1 MQDKTKIAVAVG
13 RAKAIARVIGVG
25 LLAYGLWLSRG
36 HITEVGYAIGLAVF
50 EAETLFVLVD
60 VVALFGKL
68 LTSRLFV
75 AKTRRI
81 GYKLMALGGLLSLA
95 ANVAAGVLHG
105 SLGRALYGA
114 GIVAMIVLIEYA
126 TVNIKG
132 KTVNTEPRAPRQ
144 PKAPE
149 QLTPRQIA
157 ARKGAETKRR
167 NAVAPTSP
175 GMAPVQLERV

>member
-1 MQDKTKIAVAVG
+1 MQDKIRIARAVG

-36 HITEVGYAIGLAVF
+36 HITEIGYAIGLPSF

-95 ANVAAGVLHG
+95 ANVSAGFLHG

-114 GIVAMIVLIEYA
+114 GIVVMIVLIEYA

-132 KTVNTEPRAPRQ
+132 KTINTEPRAR
-144 PKAPE
+144 KAPE
-149 QLTPRQIA
+149 QLSARQIA

-167 NAVAPTSP
+167 KAIVDAIAGAP
-175 GMAPVQLERV
+175 PVPAHAGR